1 MGPKI
6 RRNTTGSSLQKDGT
20 INPSKGTTIIL
31 SHSNNKNKV
40 DAIIYRNEE
49 DMSQTKS
56 SIEVSPSPTIIPDVQ
71 DVQQIPTN
79 QMQVDAAAPETQVE
93 ETEDGIIVHRHIP
106 PPSTETISSTP
117 SQVMAPPPLSTNG
130 TLPPPPISGTP
141 VTAEANEPTPNVS
154 SGGLF
159 SSFFPPPPFFSR
171 NVVSDSDGD

>member
-93 ETEDGIIVHRHIP
+93 EPATEQDQYQI
-106 PPSTETISSTP
+106 
-117 SQVMAPPPLSTNG
+117 
-130 TLPPPPISGTP
+130 
-141 VTAEANEPTPNVS
+141 
-154 SGGLF
+154 
-159 SSFFPPPPFFSR
+159 SR
-171 NVVSDSDGD
+171 NALMLYDTIKKLGWSRSSWSHNPCGFICSCRR